1 MEARTWI
8 LLGLERVAALA
19 AALDPLEAL
28 GVVFGFVSVVLTV
41 RRHIGCWPTGLANI
55 AFFLALFLRER
66 LYGQVLLYLVFFAV
80 SIYGWLHWRA
90 SQQTEQHLR
99 VLPMKTGAFAVY
111 VAASGALTLALYWA
125 LRQFTNGAAPFLD
138 ALTTALSLVAQ
149 WLLARKNVANWI
161 FWITADVL
169 YIGMFIQQKLWLTA
183 ALYVAFLALA
193 TSGLVAW
200 RRQLKMDSQ
209 T

>member
-1 MEARTWI
+1 MDSTTWI
-8 LLGLERVAALA
+8 QIGLERAAALA

-28 GVVFGFVSVVLTV
+28 GVAFGFVSVVLTV

-55 AFFLALFLRER
+55 ALFLALFLRER

-80 SIYGWLHWRA
+80 SVYGWLHWRA
-90 SQQTEQHLR
+90 SQRAEQELR
-99 VLPMKTGAFAVY
+99 VLPMSPGAFSLHL
-111 VAASGALTLALYWA
+111 AASAALTFALYFA
-125 LRQFTNGAAPFLD
+125 LRSFTNGAAPFLD

-149 WLLARKNVANWI
+149 WLLARRNVGNWV

-169 YIGMFIQQKLWLTA
+169 YIVLFIQQKLWLTA
-183 ALYVAFLALA
+183 ALYGAFLLLA
-193 TSGLVAW
+193 ISGLIAW

>member
-1 MEARTWI
+1 MESTSWFIFA
-8 LLGLERVAALA
+8 LQSAAALA
-19 AALDPLEAL
+19 GALDPIEAL
-28 GVVFGFVSVVLTV
+28 GVVFGFASVALTV
-41 RRHIGCWPTGLANI
+41 RRHIGCWPAGLVNI
-55 AFFLALFLRER
+55 ALFLLLFMRER

-80 SIYGWLHWRA
+80 SVYGWLHWRA
-90 SQQTEQHLR
+90 SQRAEQELR
-99 VLPMKTGAFAVY
+99 VLPMSLGEFSLYA
-111 VAASGALTLALYWA
+111 AASGALTVALYYA

-169 YIGMFIQQKLWLTA
+169 YIVMFIQQKLWLTA
-183 ALYVAFLALA
+183 GLYVAFLLMA
-193 TSGLVAW
+193 TFGLVAW
-200 RRQLKMDSQ
+200 RRQLKMESQ